1 MDYEALDGA
10 LMVLV
15 GEDDFGEAIIFTWH
29 GGNMLQVHD
38 DTLQSYEAKTYAN
51 GISDAK
57 QARIL
62 AKEWLADIIV
72 ENERLQE
79 EDGA

>member
-10 LMVLV
+10 MMVLV
-15 GEDDFGEAIIFTWH
+15 GEDDFGEVIIISWH
-29 GGNMLQVHD
+29 GNAMLQLHD
-38 DTLQSYEAKTYAN
+38 DTIQVYETKTYAN
-51 GISDAK
+51 GISDEK
-57 QARIL
+57 QARIF

>member
-15 GEDDFGEAIIFTWH
+15 GEDDYGEVIIISWH
-29 GGNMLQVHD
+29 GGDLMQLHD
-38 DTLQSYEAKTYAN
+38 DTLQSYESKTFAN
-51 GISDAK
+51 GISDA
-57 QARIL
+57 ARARVL

-72 ENERLQE
+72 ENERAQE
-79 EDGA
+79 DDGA

>member
-15 GEDDFGEAIIFTWH
+15 GEDDYGEAIIFTWH

-38 DTLQSYEAKTYAN
+38 DTLQSYETKTYAN

>member
-10 LMVLV
+10 MMVLV
-15 GEDDFGEAIIFTWH
+15 GEDDFGEVIIISWH
-29 GGNMLQVHD
+29 GLNKLQWHD
-38 DTLQSYEAKTYAN
+38 DTIQVCEIRNYDTPIRDS
-51 GISDAK
+51 SH
-57 QARIL
+57 ARVL
-62 AKEWLADIIV
+62 AKDWLADIIV